1 MYKII
6 SISFDLTIKF
16 LMFALQIVFEDLKW
30 SVEHLLD
37 HLHRKKINIY

>member
-16 LMFALQIVFEDLKW
+16 LMLALQIVFEDLKW

-37 HLHRKKINIY
+37 YLLTGRK